1 MHSRQHQATGPDH
14 GLTAPDIAQIWQ
26 LPLGT
31 VYQLANQHRWGR
43 FRRSGRMHY
52 AARDVLK
59 ALD

>member
-1 MHSRQHQATGPDH
+1 MRTQQHHVSGPDH

-31 VYQLANQHRWGR
+31 VYQLANQHGWQR

-52 AARDVLK
+52 STRDVLQV
-59 ALD
+59 LD

>member
-1 MHSRQHQATGPDH
+1 MHSHHNQESGPDH

-31 VYQLANQHRWGR
+31 VYHLANQHGWQR

-52 AARDVLK
+52 VTRDVLEV
-59 ALD
+59 LD